1 LQGEFAGSVALLDEA
16 RQITTGIADMRSATR
31 GVILFSLQHQD
42 DLLAASRSSFASTA
56 EAMRKAVTQ
65 MEAAGLGAEER
76 AAVTPIRPAL
86 EQWVVNFQQFT
97 ELCAAGRAE
106 EANRIA
112 RESTTPLM
120 DALQKS
126 ARELHRLSGL
136 HQESATR
143 SANAAIER
151 TELVDGLLTSLV
163 LLAGVWSLLVVV
175 GMVKDLKRIAH
186 AVMGGAGQVTR
197 AASQL
202 SEASASLAQGS
213 SEQAASLEETSASM
227 EEIRSTVRSNAE
239 NSDAS
244 VAAVNTAGSMFVEA
258 NEALEV
264 METAIDEIGGSSNK
278 ISKIIKAIDEIAF
291 QTNILALNAAV
302 EAARAGEAGAG
313 FAVVA
318 EEVRNLAQRIA
329 TAARDTA
336 SLIEESMAKSNGGK
350 SKVDRVA
357 QAIHGVAGE
366 AAKVKLLVEGVNVS
380 SQQQMRRI
388 DQVAIA
394 VTQLEQITQKTSA
407 TAEES
412 AAAAE
417 QLKAQS
423 DGMYGMASELA
434 AMVGGQ
440 LGA

>member
-1 LQGEFAGSVALLDEA
+1 
-16 RQITTGIADMRSATR
+16 
-31 GVILFSLQHQD
+31 
-42 DLLAASRSSFASTA
+42 
-56 EAMRKAVTQ
+56 
-65 MEAAGLGAEER
+65 
-76 AAVTPIRPAL
+76 
-86 EQWVVNFQQFT
+86 
-97 ELCAAGRAE
+97 
-106 EANRIA
+106 
-112 RESTTPLM
+112 
-120 DALQKS
+120 
-126 ARELHRLSGL
+126 
-136 HQESATR
+136 
-143 SANAAIER
+143 
-151 TELVDGLLTSLV
+151 
-163 LLAGVWSLLVVV
+163 
-175 GMVKDLKRIAH
+175 
-186 AVMGGAGQVTR
+186 
-197 AASQL
+197 
-202 SEASASLAQGS
+202 
-213 SEQAASLEETSASM
+213 M

-318 EEVRNLAQRIA
+318 EEVRNLAQRSA

-357 QAIHGVAGE
+357 RAIHGVAGE
-366 AAKVKLLVEGVNVS
+366 AAKVKVLVEGVNAS
-380 SQQQMRRI
+380 SRQQMRGI

-394 VTQLEQITQKTSA
+394 LTQLEQITQKTSA

-423 DGMYGMASELA
+423 DGMYGMAGELA
-434 AMVGGQ
+434 AMVGRQ
-440 LGA
+440 PGA